1 MRVLLAC
8 EAVFPENKG
17 GIERW
22 FQTLGKE
29 FCESKNSVTYFNST
43 AVNEV
48 RDGIKYVSVID
59 DTWSYRKGGVRS
71 KAEAIKFGIKL
82 FLWLR
87 KQEFDLIY
95 CSSVPIFSIFA
106 ASMAKS
112 RKAIVFTEWFEV
124 WSMQYWIRYSGII
137 AGPIGWLVQSLAL
150 QFGDKKFVYT
160 LMAKDAI
167 SRTNL
172 LNRNAVHVLPGL
184 CPQTNVNLE
193 VRDGRK
199 RNDIYF
205 LGRFVNEKQPIL
217 AIKVIDEFIRTGW
230 HGKFW
235 LLGTGPMAP
244 ELKKEI
250 YERRLEESIE
260 LVMNPTDRQVEEIAA
275 KSFAL
280 LHPSRREGYGLASVE
295 AAYRGIPSILINYP
309 DNATVELEIAPKL
322 VAQSGEVGEIASL
335 LALAWIEQESFR
347 VETLTWAKQASLSRN
362 LRSTSSEIIRIAEEM
377 R

>member
-1 MRVLLAC
+1 MRVLLVC

-29 FCESKNSVTYFNST
+29 FYNSKNSVTYFNST
-43 AVNEV
+43 AVNET
-48 RDGIKYVSVID
+48 RDGIKYVSVND

-71 KAEAIKFGIKL
+71 KAEAIKFGIRL
-82 FLWLR
+82 FVWLR

-106 ASMAKS
+106 TSMAKS

-150 QFGDKKFVYT
+150 QFGDKRFVYT

-167 SRTNL
+167 SRANL
-172 LNRNAVHVLPGL
+172 LNRSVVHVLPGL
-184 CPQTNVNLE
+184 CPQTNVDLE
-193 VRDGRK
+193 VKDSCK
-199 RNDIYF
+199 RNDVYF

-217 AIKVIDEFIRTGW
+217 AIEAIEEFIKTGW

-235 LLGTGPMAP
+235 LLGTGPIAP
-244 ELKKEI
+244 ELEMEI
-250 YERRLEESIE
+250 QKRGLEHSVE
-260 LVMNPTDRQVEEIAA
+260 LVMNPTDQQVEEIAA

-322 VAQSGEVGEIASL
+322 VAQRGEVSEIASL
-335 LALAWIEQESFR
+335 LALAWTGQEIFR
-347 VETLTWAKQASLSRN
+347 VETLMWAKQASLSRN
-362 LRSTSSEIIRIAEEM
+362 LRLTSSEIIRIAEEM

>member
-1 MRVLLAC
+1 
-8 EAVFPENKG
+8 
-17 GIERW
+17 
-22 FQTLGKE
+22 
-29 FCESKNSVTYFNST
+29 
-43 AVNEV
+43 
-48 RDGIKYVSVID
+48 
-59 DTWSYRKGGVRS
+59 
-71 KAEAIKFGIKL
+71 
-82 FLWLR
+82 
-87 KQEFDLIY
+87 
-95 CSSVPIFSIFA
+95 
-106 ASMAKS
+106 
-112 RKAIVFTEWFEV
+112 
-124 WSMQYWIRYSGII
+124 MQYWIRYSGII

-150 QFGDKKFVYT
+150 QFGDKQFVYT

-184 CPQTNVNLE
+184 CPQTNVNFE
-193 VRDGRK
+193 VKDSRK
-199 RNDIYF
+199 RNDVYF

-217 AIKVIDEFIRTGW
+217 AIKAIEEFIKTGW

-235 LLGTGPMAP
+235 LLGTGPIAP

-250 YERRLEESIE
+250 YESRLEETIE
-260 LVMNPTDRQVEEIAA
+260 LVMNPTDQQVEEIAA
-275 KSFAL
+275 ESFVL

-335 LALAWIEQESFR
+335 LALAWTEQESIR
-347 VETLTWAKQASLSRN
+347 AETLMWAKQASLSRN

>member
-1 MRVLLAC
+1 MRVLLVC

-22 FQTLGKE
+22 FQALGKE
-29 FCESKNSVTYFNST
+29 FCESQNSVTYFNSS
-43 AVNEV
+43 AVNET
-48 RDGIKYVSVID
+48 RDGIKYVSVIE

-71 KAEAIKFGIKL
+71 KAEAIKFGIRL

-106 ASMAKS
+106 VSMAKS

-150 QFGDKKFVYT
+150 QFGDKQFVYT

-172 LNRNAVHVLPGL
+172 LNRNAVYVLPGL
-184 CPQTNVNLE
+184 CPQTNVNFE
-193 VRDGRK
+193 VKDSRK
-199 RNDIYF
+199 RNDVYF

-217 AIKVIDEFIRTGW
+217 AIKAIEEFIKTGW

-235 LLGTGPMAP
+235 LLGTGPIAP

-250 YERRLEESIE
+250 YESRLEETIE
-260 LVMNPTDRQVEEIAA
+260 LVMNPTDQQVEEIAA
-275 KSFAL
+275 ESFVL

-335 LALAWIEQESFR
+335 LALAWTEQESIR
-347 VETLTWAKQASLSRN
+347 VETLMWAKQASLSRN

>member
-106 ASMAKS
+106 VSMAKS
-112 RKAIVFTEWFEV
+112 QKTIVFTEWFEV

-150 QFGDKKFVYT
+150 QFGDKRFVYT
-160 LMAKDAI
+160 LMAKDAV
-167 SRTNL
+167 SRANL
-172 LNRNAVHVLPGL
+172 LNRNDVHVLPGL
-184 CPQTNVNLE
+184 CPQSDVDLE
-193 VRDGRK
+193 IQESRK
-199 RNDIYF
+199 RNDVYF
-205 LGRFVNEKQPIL
+205 LGRFVDEKQPIL
-217 AIKVIDEFIRTGW
+217 AIAAIEEFIKTGW

-235 LLGTGPMAP
+235 LLGTGPIAP
-244 ELKKEI
+244 ELEMEI
-250 YERRLEESIE
+250 QRRGLEDSVE
-260 LVMNPTDRQVEEIAA
+260 LVVNPTDLQVEEIAA
-275 KSFAL
+275 NSFAL

-309 DNATVELEIAPKL
+309 DNATLELEIAPKL
-322 VAQSGEVGEIASL
+322 VAQKGEVREIASL
-335 LALAWIEQESFR
+335 LTLAWIEQENFR
-347 VETLTWAKQASLSRN
+347 VETLAWAHQASLSRN
-362 LRSTSSEIIRIAEEM
+362 LRSTSSEIMRIAEEM

>member
-1 MRVLLAC
+1 MRVLLVC

-43 AVNEV
+43 AVNET
-48 RDGIKYVSVID
+48 REEIRYVSVIE

-71 KAEAIKFGIKL
+71 KAEAVKFGIRL

-106 ASMAKS
+106 VSMAKPH
-112 RKAIVFTEWFEV
+112 KALVFTEWFEV
-124 WSMQYWIRYSGII
+124 WSLRYWIRYSGII
-137 AGPIGWLVQSLAL
+137 AGPIGWLVQGLAL
-150 QFGDKKFVYT
+150 QFGDKRFVYT
-160 LMAKDAI
+160 LMAKNAI
-167 SRTNL
+167 SRVNL
-172 LNRNAVHVLPGL
+172 LNRNDAHVLPGL
-184 CPQTNVNLE
+184 CPQSDVDLE
-193 VRDGRK
+193 IQENRK
-199 RNDIYF
+199 RNDVYF
-205 LGRFVNEKQPIL
+205 LGRFVDEKQPIL
-217 AIKVIDEFIRTGW
+217 AIEAIEEFIKTGW

-235 LLGTGPMAP
+235 LLGTGPIAP
-244 ELKKEI
+244 ELEI
-250 YERRLEESIE
+250 EIQRRGLEKSVK
-260 LVMNPTDRQVEEIAA
+260 LVLNPTDLQVQEIA
-275 KSFAL
+275 SNCFAL

-309 DNATVELEIAPKL
+309 DNATVELEISPKL
-322 VAQSGEVGEIASL
+322 VAQKGEIREIASL
-335 LALAWIEQESFR
+335 LTLAWIEQENFR
-347 VETLTWAKQASLSRN
+347 VETLAWARQASLNRN
-362 LRSTSSEIIRIAEEM
+362 LRSTSSEIMRITEEM

>member
-1 MRVLLAC
+1 MRVLLVC

-43 AVNEV
+43 AVNET
-48 RDGIKYVSVID
+48 RDEIKYVSVIK

-71 KAEAIKFGIKL
+71 KAEAVKFGIRL

-106 ASMAKS
+106 VSMAKS
-112 RKAIVFTEWFEV
+112 RKALVFTEWFEV
-124 WSMQYWIRYSGII
+124 WSLRYWIRYSGIF

-150 QFGDKKFVYT
+150 QFGDKRFVYT
-160 LMAKDAI
+160 LMAKNAI
-167 SRTNL
+167 SRANL
-172 LNRNAVHVLPGL
+172 LNHNDVHVLPGL
-184 CPQTNVNLE
+184 CPQSDVDLE
-193 VRDGRK
+193 IQENRK
-199 RNDIYF
+199 RNDVYF
-205 LGRFVNEKQPIL
+205 LGRFVDEKQPIL
-217 AIKVIDEFIRTGW
+217 AIEAIEEFIRTGW
-230 HGKFW
+230 HGNFW
-235 LLGTGPMAP
+235 LLGTGPIAP
-244 ELKKEI
+244 ELEI
-250 YERRLEESIE
+250 EIQRRGLEESVN
-260 LVMNPTDRQVEEIAA
+260 LVLNPTDLQVQEIAA
-275 KSFAL
+275 NCFAL

-309 DNATVELEIAPKL
+309 DNATVELEISPKL
-322 VAQSGEVGEIASL
+322 VAQKGEIREIASL
-335 LALAWIEQESFR
+335 LTLAWIEQENFR
-347 VETLTWAKQASLSRN
+347 VETLAWARKASLSRN
-362 LRSTSSEIIRIAEEM
+362 LRSTSSEIMRIAEEM

>member
-1 MRVLLAC
+1 MRVLLVC

-43 AVNEV
+43 AINEI
-48 RDGIKYVSVID
+48 RDEIKYVSVIEE
-59 DTWSYRKGGVRS
+59 TWSYRKGGVRS
-71 KAEAIKFGIKL
+71 KTEAIKFGIRL

-87 KQEFDLIY
+87 KEEFDLIY

-106 ASMAKS
+106 VSMAKS
-112 RKAIVFTEWFEV
+112 QKALVFTEWFEV

-150 QFGDKKFVYT
+150 QFGDKRFVYT

-167 SRTNL
+167 SRANP
-172 LNRNAVHVLPGL
+172 LNRKNVHVLPGL
-184 CPQTNVNLE
+184 CPQSDVDVE
-193 VRDGRK
+193 IQQIRK
-199 RNDIYF
+199 RNDVYF
-205 LGRFVNEKQPIL
+205 LGRFVDEKQPIL
-217 AIKVIDEFIRTGW
+217 AIEAIEEFIKTGW

-235 LLGTGPMAP
+235 LLGTGPIAP
-244 ELKKEI
+244 ELEI
-250 YERRLEESIE
+250 EIQRRGLEDSVEM
-260 LVMNPTDRQVEEIAA
+260 VVNPTDLQVEEIAA
-275 KSFAL
+275 NSFAL

-322 VAQSGEVGEIASL
+322 VSQRGEVSEIASL
-335 LALAWIEQESFR
+335 LALAWIEQVSFR
-347 VETLTWAKQASLSRN
+347 VETLAWAHQASLSRN

>member
-1 MRVLLAC
+1 MRVLLVC

-48 RDGIKYVSVID
+48 RDGIKYVSVIE

-71 KAEAIKFGIKL
+71 KAEAIKFGIRL

-106 ASMAKS
+106 VSMAKS
-112 RKAIVFTEWFEV
+112 QKAIVFTEWFEV

-150 QFGDKKFVYT
+150 QFGDKRFVYT
-160 LMAKDAI
+160 LMARHAI
-167 SRTNL
+167 SRANL
-172 LNRNAVHVLPGL
+172 LNRKNVHVLPGL
-184 CPQTNVNLE
+184 CPQSDVDLE
-193 VRDGRK
+193 IQESRK
-199 RNDIYF
+199 RNDVYF
-205 LGRFVNEKQPIL
+205 LGRFVDEKQPTL
-217 AIKVIDEFIRTGW
+217 AIKAIEEFIKTGW

-235 LLGTGPMAP
+235 LLGTGPIAP

-260 LVMNPTDRQVEEIAA
+260 LVMNPTDQQVEEIAA

-362 LRSTSSEIIRIAEEM
+362 LRSTSCEIIRIAEEM

>member
-1 MRVLLAC
+1 MRVLLVC

-29 FCESKNSVTYFNST
+29 FCESKNSVTYFNAT
-43 AVNEV
+43 AINET
-48 RDGIKYVSVID
+48 RDEIKYVSVIK

-71 KAEAIKFGIKL
+71 KTEAIKFGIRL

-106 ASMAKS
+106 VSMAKS
-112 RKAIVFTEWFEV
+112 QKAIVFTEWFEV

-150 QFGDKKFVYT
+150 QFGNKRFVYT

-167 SRTNL
+167 SRANL
-172 LNRNAVHVLPGL
+172 LNRNVVHVLPGL
-184 CPQTNVNLE
+184 CPQNNVDLAIK
-193 VRDGRK
+193 DSCK
-199 RNDIYF
+199 RNDVYF

-217 AIKVIDEFIRTGW
+217 AIEAIEEFIKTGW

-235 LLGTGPMAP
+235 LLGTGPIAP

-250 YERRLEESIE
+250 HERRLEQTIE
-260 LVMNPTDRQVEEIAA
+260 LIMNPTDQQVEEIAA

-322 VAQSGEVGEIASL
+322 VAQRGEVSEIASL

-347 VETLTWAKQASLSRN
+347 VETLAWAKQASLSRN

>member
-1 MRVLLAC
+1 MRVLLVC

-29 FCESKNSVTYFNST
+29 FCESKNSVTYFNSS
-43 AVNEV
+43 AVNET

-71 KAEAIKFGIKL
+71 KAEAIKFGIRL

>member
-1 MRVLLAC
+1 MRVLLVC

-29 FCESKNSVTYFNST
+29 FCESQNSVTYFNSS
-43 AVNEV
+43 AVNET

-71 KAEAIKFGIKL
+71 KAEAIKFGIRL

-335 LALAWIEQESFR
+335 LALAWTEQESIR
-347 VETLTWAKQASLSRN
+347 AETLMWAKQASLSRN

>member
-1 MRVLLAC
+1 MRVLLVC

-43 AVNEV
+43 AVNET
-48 RDGIKYVSVID
+48 RDEIKYVSVIK

-71 KAEAIKFGIKL
+71 KAEAVKFGIRL

-106 ASMAKS
+106 VSMAKS
-112 RKAIVFTEWFEV
+112 QKALVFTEWFEV
-124 WSMQYWIRYSGII
+124 WSLQYWIRYSGII

-150 QFGDKKFVYT
+150 QFGDKRFVYT
-160 LMAKDAI
+160 LMAKNAI
-167 SRTNL
+167 SRANL
-172 LNRNAVHVLPGL
+172 LNRNDVHVLPGL
-184 CPQTNVNLE
+184 CPQSDVDLE
-193 VRDGRK
+193 IQENRK
-199 RNDIYF
+199 RNDVYF
-205 LGRFVNEKQPIL
+205 LGRFVDEKQPIL
-217 AIKVIDEFIRTGW
+217 AIEAIEEFIKTGW

-235 LLGTGPMAP
+235 LLGTGPIAP
-244 ELKKEI
+244 ELEI
-250 YERRLEESIE
+250 EIQRRGLEESVN
-260 LVMNPTDRQVEEIAA
+260 LVLNPTDLQVQEIA
-275 KSFAL
+275 SNCFAL

-309 DNATVELEIAPKL
+309 DNATVELEISSKL
-322 VAQSGEVGEIASL
+322 VAKKGEIREIVSL
-335 LALAWIEQESFR
+335 LTLAWIEQENFR
-347 VETLTWAKQASLSRN
+347 VETLAWARQASLNRN
-362 LRSTSSEIIRIAEEM
+362 LRSTSSEIMRIAEEM